1 MGYVDGLWLRAHRR
15 AQGWDVPQLA
25 RRLAAAAR
33 KDRGALPDHETLT
46 GYIRRWEAR
55 RAGISERYELLLAK
69 AFSLDRAEPNQDPLP
84 ESAASPC
91 QSSGSANDQ
100 G

>member
-1 MGYVDGLWLRAHRR
+1 VGHVDGCWLRSHRR

-25 RRLAAAAR
+25 RHLAAAAAE
-33 KDRGALPDHETLT
+33 DRGTLPGHETLT

-69 AFSLDRAEPNQDPLP
+69 AFSLDRADRTY
-84 ESAASPC
+84 
-91 QSSGSANDQ
+91 
-100 G
+100 

>member
-1 MGYVDGLWLRAHRR
+1 MGYVDGLWLRSHRR

-25 RRLAAAAR
+25 RRLAAAAG
-33 KDRGALPDHETLT
+33 KDRGTLPDHVTLT

-69 AFSLDRAEPNQDPLP
+69 AFSLDRPEPDVLAPAPL
-84 ESAASPC
+84 AAK
-91 QSSGSANDQ
+91 
-100 G
+100 